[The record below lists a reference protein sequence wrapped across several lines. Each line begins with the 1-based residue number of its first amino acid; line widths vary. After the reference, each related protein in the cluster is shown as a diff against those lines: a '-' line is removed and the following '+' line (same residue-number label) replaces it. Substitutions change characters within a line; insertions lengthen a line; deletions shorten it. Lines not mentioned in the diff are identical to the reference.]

1 MRCRSARKLL
11 YQFLDGLEDDGKRLA
26 LEQHLGRCSA
36 CETLAAQ
43 LARSLDLLHRAPQE
57 KPSENFSWKLRLR
70 LNEERLSTEAQEV
83 SQRAWL
89 RSWNMRYAT
98 SAVAAFA
105 VILAAGWI
113 AYRAGIGSLG
123 IERTSGDRDRW
134 STDVATGANESIP
147 ASKPVTGSSDALRPV
162 GPSTGAGWQRN
173 VGLVSEGAPGRGNA
187 QALPQVLD
195 DGSIPANRGLD
206 SMVTRA
212 LETMTTEQ
220 KIWYLRGNIQLLEN
234 HLQRYQPTEPDSNRR

>member
-26 LEQHLGRCSA
+26 LEQHLGRCST

-70 LNEERLSTEAQEV
+70 LNEERLSTEAQAV

-89 RSWNMRYAT
+89 RSWNVRYAA

-113 AYRAGIGSLG
+113 SYRAGFGPLG
-123 IERTSGDRDRW
+123 VERTSGGMDRR
-134 STDVATGANESIP
+134 SADVAAGANANIP
-147 ASKPVTGSSDALRPV
+147 ASKPVTRSSDALKPV
-162 GPSTGAGWQRN
+162 RPSTGAGWSQS
-173 VGLVSEGAPGRGNA
+173 VGLVSEGTPGRDNA
-187 QALPQVLD
+187 QGLPRVLD
-195 DGSIPANRGLD
+195 DGSIPSNRGLD
-206 SMVTRA
+206 SMVTHA
-212 LETMTTEQ
+212 LEAMTTEQ
-220 KIWYLRGNIQLLEN
+220 KIWYLRGNIQFLEN
-234 HLQRYQPTEPDSNRR
+234 HLRRYQTTEPDSSNR

>member
-70 LNEERLSTEAQEV
+70 LNEERLSSEAQAV

-89 RSWNMRYAT
+89 RSWNMRYAA

-123 IERTSGDRDRW
+123 IERTYVGTDRW

-162 GPSTGAGWQRN
+162 GPSTGTGWQRN
-173 VGLVSEGAPGRGNA
+173 VGLVSEGAPGRGNV

-212 LETMTTEQ
+212 LEAMTTEQ